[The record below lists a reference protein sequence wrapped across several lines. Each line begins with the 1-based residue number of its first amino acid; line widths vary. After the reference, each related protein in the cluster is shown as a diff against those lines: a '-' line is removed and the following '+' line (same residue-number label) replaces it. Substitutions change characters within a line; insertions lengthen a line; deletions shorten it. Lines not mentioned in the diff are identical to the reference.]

1 MAESWLEQMVDEIRT
16 KQTALDNQKRAA
28 NTFFRERN
36 EPEPFAIDDPDA
48 GAFLRIRPDED
59 YGKGFATAA
68 GNYMERRKVAVTHDE
83 VLRSLEQGGFDFEA
97 IGWKKENRSRTVA
110 MSLAKNT
117 AIFHRLP
124 NGMFGLRKW
133 YKEAI
138 EKKKAKTEKENGAEK
153 AAEAEEAEEA
163 EEKD

>member
-1 MAESWLEQMVDEIRT
+1 MAENWLEQMVEEIRT

-36 EPEPFAIDDPDA
+36 EPEPFLVDDPDA
-48 GAFLRIRPDED
+48 AIGAALRIRPDEY

-68 GNYMERRKVAVTHDE
+68 GAYLERRKQAVIAED
-83 VLRSLEQGGFDFEA
+83 VLRALEQGGFDFDA
-97 IGWKKENRSRTVA
+97 IGWRKENRLRTVA

-133 YKEAI
+133 YEDAI
-138 EKKKAKTEKENGAEK
+138 EKKRTRRSESTEAQKDGDENN
-153 AAEAEEAEEA
+153 
-163 EEKD
+163 D